1 MRIANRLALILFV
14 LVACVG
20 CDQTTKSAAQS
31 YLPHSE
37 AWSFLGD
44 TVRLQLVHNN
54 GAFLSLGACL
64 PEIWRYTLFNICTG
78 VLLLGLFGYALFAKR
93 ITSMG
98 VFAIALYFSGG
109 VSNLADRWAYGGYV
123 VDFINLG
130 LGPLRSGIFNVA
142 DIFIMAGALILVAN
156 ALHSRRNDF

>member
-1 MRIANRLALILFV
+1 
-14 LVACVG
+14 
-20 CDQTTKSAAQS
+20 
-31 YLPHSE
+31 
-37 AWSFLGD
+37 
-44 TVRLQLVHNN
+44 
-54 GAFLSLGACL
+54 
-64 PEIWRYTLFNICTG
+64 
-78 VLLLGLFGYALFAKR
+78 LLGLFGYALFARR
-93 ITSMG
+93 ITPMG